1 MRLDC
6 RGLFRVGR
14 FLVCENPKNEQ
25 ATGLYVLAGLYY
37 LICTYLY
44 VEPVSAI
51 VFDRDGACFSDS
63 WVRNMELV
71 SAMENS

>member
-37 LICTYLY
+37 LICTYL
-44 VEPVSAI
+44 V
-51 VFDRDGACFSDS
+51 RGACFSDS
-63 WVRNMELV
+63 WARNMELV